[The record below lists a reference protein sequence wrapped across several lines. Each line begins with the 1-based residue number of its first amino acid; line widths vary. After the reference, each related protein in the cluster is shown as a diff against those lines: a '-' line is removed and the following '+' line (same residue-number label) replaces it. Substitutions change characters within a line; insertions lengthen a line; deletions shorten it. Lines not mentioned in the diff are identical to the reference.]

1 MDSIP
6 RRAQSGRRT
15 TGDARLM
22 VTVRAATLDQLR
34 ALGMTRIFGN
44 PGSTE
49 LPMFRDFPA
58 DFEYILGLQEATVVA
73 MADGYA
79 QATRNAALV
88 NLHSSAGVGHA
99 LGNLFT
105 AFKNQTPLVVTAGQQ
120 ARPILPF
127 EPFLH
132 ADRPTEF
139 PRPFVKWA
147 CEPARAA
154 DVPRAIA
161 RAYHI
166 AMTPPCG
173 PTFVSVPVDDWDQEG
188 ESVTSRRFATA
199 HPGDPAA
206 LAELAAAL
214 GQADRPVLV
223 LGAGVARDGGW
234 EAAIH
239 LAEALRAPVHIAPFA
254 CRNVFPEDHPLFAG
268 FLRASRKEIVEKLAR
283 HDLALVVGGPL
294 NLYHTDAD
302 GPHVPQDLALWLVD
316 DNPGTLSWAPAG
328 TAILANSAMAL
339 AYLAAKARAAPR
351 QLPARRATAA
361 PPAANIMTDRW
372 AMHRIAALRPAT
384 SIIVEEAPSSRD
396 AMHDLLP
403 ILRADG
409 FYTTAGGGL
418 GYALPAAVGIAMA
431 RPGER
436 VIALVGDGSAMYSIQ
451 ALFTAARR
459 GLPISV
465 LVIANRRYEALE
477 SFGRHFGLN
486 KVEGTD
492 LTGLDFCALATGH
505 GMAALRAETIEE
517 LDTALIWSFTTETP
531 TLVEIMVD

>member
-1 MDSIP
+1 M
-6 RRAQSGRRT
+6 A
-15 TGDARLM
+15 
-22 VTVRAATLDQLR
+22 TVRDVTLDQLR
-34 ALGMTRIFGN
+34 ELGMTRIFGN

-58 DFEYILGLQEATVVA
+58 DFEYVLGLQEATVVA
-73 MADGYA
+73 MADGFA

-147 CEPARAA
+147 SEPARAA

-161 RAYHI
+161 RAYYI

-188 ESVTSRRFATA
+188 EAIALRRFATA
-199 HPGDPAA
+199 HPGNPMA
-206 LAELAAAL
+206 LAQLAAAL
-214 GQADRPVLV
+214 TKSDKPVLV

-234 EAAIH
+234 DAAIR
-239 LAEALRAPVHIAPFA
+239 LAEALGAPVHVAPFA
-254 CRNVFPEDHPLFAG
+254 CRNVFPEDHALFAG
-268 FLRASRKEIVEKLAR
+268 FLRASRKEIVETLAP

-302 GPHVPQDLALWLVD
+302 GPHVPQDLALWLID

-339 AYLAAKARAAPR
+339 DYLATETRAASRP
-351 QLPARRATAA
+351 LPAGRPTVA
-361 PPAANIMTDRW
+361 PPAANIMTARL
-372 AMHRIAALRPAT
+372 AMHRIAALRPAA

-396 AMHDLLP
+396 AMHDFLP

-451 ALFTAARR
+451 ALFTAVRL

-477 SFGRHFGLN
+477 TFGRHFGLR

-492 LTGLDFCALATGH
+492 LSGLDFRALATGH
-505 GMAALRAETIEE
+505 GMAARRAETAEE
-517 LDTALIWSFTTETP
+517 LDAALIWSFAAQVP
-531 TLVEIMVD
+531 TLVEIVVD